1 MSICSIAADQ
11 WKDWLKSQLQ
21 YKDAFA
27 DRKREQNILDFTD
40 MEHFALDILMHKE
53 GDTITPSAAAW
64 ELSARYDEVMV
75 DEYQDSKS
83 GTGDDHDLVA
93 GWADKRK
100 NIFMVGDVKPE
111 YLSFPSGTTGAFY
124 GKIPQVF
131 TGRQR
136 GTENRSAQKTSE
148 AVERYYHLSTI
159 CFRQIMVRILAG
171 SLMRMKMHFITGA
184 SFPERAVW

>member
-11 WKDWLKSQLQ
+11 WKDVAEVTLQ

-75 DEYQDSKS
+75 DEYQDSN
-83 GTGDDHDLVA
+83 LVQETLIQSISRERL
-93 GWADKRK
+93 GQP
-100 NIFMVGDVKPE
+100 NVFMVGDVKQSIYRFRLARRS
-111 YLSFPSGTTGAFY
+111 YLW
-124 GKIPQVF
+124 KI
-131 TGRQR
+131 
-136 GTENRSAQKTSE
+136 
-148 AVERYYHLSTI
+148 
-159 CFRQIMVRILAG
+159 
-171 SLMRMKMHFITGA
+171 
-184 SFPERAVW
+184 